1 MEFFKCLT
9 QLDGCRLN
17 FLILQRVIRE
27 MTNLLQPTGADNHF
41 QQIRIGIKACV
52 LMIPLLGVTWLFG
65 LLLPVHKAFAYIFT
79 ILNSIQDNYTR
90 KSSQVNP
97 SEVGDIKAVEL
108 QSFAKFESKSHLTG
122 SSQLEITVNYLVQV
136 LTAISRL
143 RSV

>member
-1 MEFFKCLT
+1 ML
-9 QLDGCRLN
+9 LVY
-17 FLILQRVIRE
+17 LQIRE
-27 MTNLLQPTGADNHF
+27 RFKRKINIVFLSSS
-41 QQIRIGIKACV
+41 K
-52 LMIPLLGVTWLFG
+52 
-65 LLLPVHKAFAYIFT
+65 
-79 ILNSIQDNYTR
+79 DNYKR

>member
-1 MEFFKCLT
+1 ML
-9 QLDGCRLN
+9 LVY
-17 FLILQRVIRE
+17 LQIRE
-27 MTNLLQPTGADNHF
+27 RFKRKMNIVFLSSS
-41 QQIRIGIKACV
+41 K
-52 LMIPLLGVTWLFG
+52 
-65 LLLPVHKAFAYIFT
+65 
-79 ILNSIQDNYTR
+79 DNYTR

-143 RSV
+143 QSV